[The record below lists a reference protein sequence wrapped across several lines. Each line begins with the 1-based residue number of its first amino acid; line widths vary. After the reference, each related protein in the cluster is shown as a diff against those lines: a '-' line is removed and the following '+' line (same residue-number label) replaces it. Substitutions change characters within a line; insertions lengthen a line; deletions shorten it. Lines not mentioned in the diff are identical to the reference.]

1 MAEQSKPKTTT
12 PKPPKKKVGRPL
24 FDGKDEAE
32 VVRKLEE
39 AFALGC
45 TNLEACL
52 YADISKSTFYVYLE
66 KNPDFQD
73 RIDLLRERPILQAR
87 NSVIQHMK
95 QDGNLA
101 LKYLERKR
109 KAEFALKTEIDHTT
123 NGKDLPTPILGG
135 LSVQLTEAGD
145 VPSNNSNS

>member
-1 MAEQSKPKTTT
+1 MAEQSAKKTTT

-52 YADISKSTFYVYLE
+52 YADISKSTFYVYME
-66 KNPDFQD
+66 KNPTFQD

-87 NSVIQHMK
+87 NSVIQAMRT
-95 QDGNLA
+95 DGNLA
-101 LKYLERKR
+101 LKFLERKR
-109 KAEFALKTEIDHTT
+109 KAEFSTQQQIDHTT
-123 NGKDLPTPILGG
+123 NGKDLPMPILGG
-135 LSVQLTEAGD
+135 LTTKQEDGD
-145 VPSNNSNS
+145 E

>member
-24 FDGKDEAE
+24 FDGKDPAD

-52 YADISKSTFYVYLE
+52 YADISKSTFYDYMS
-66 KNPDFQD
+66 KNPTFQD

-87 NSVIQHMK
+87 NSVIQAMRT
-95 QDGNLA
+95 DGNLA
-101 LKYLERKR
+101 LKFLERKR
-109 KAEFALKTEIDHTT
+109 KAEFSTQQQIDHTT
-123 NGKDLPTPILGG
+123 NGKDLPAPILGG
-135 LSVQLTEAGD
+135 LSVQSTEVGD
-145 VPSNNSNS
+145 E

>member
-1 MAEQSKPKTTT
+1 M
-12 PKPPKKKVGRPL
+12 GRPL

-52 YADISKSTFYVYLE
+52 YADISKSTFYAYME
-66 KNPDFQD
+66 KRPDFQD

-87 NSVIQHMK
+87 NSVIQAMRS
-95 QDGNLA
+95 DGNLA
-101 LKYLERKR
+101 LKFLERKR
-109 KAEFALKTEIDHTT
+109 KAEFSTQQQIDHTT

-135 LSVQLTEAGD
+135 LSVQPTEEGD
-145 VPSNNSNS
+145 V

>member
-1 MAEQSKPKTTT
+1 MTVKKPA
-12 PKPPKKKVGRPL
+12 KKKTGRPL
-24 FDGKDEAE
+24 FDGKEESE

-52 YADISKSTFYVYLE
+52 YADISKSTFYEYLK

-73 RIDLLRERPILQAR
+73 RADILRERPILQAR

-95 QDGNLA
+95 RDGNLA
-101 LKYLERKR
+101 LKFLERKA
-109 KAEFALKTEIDHTT
+109 KAEFSTKIEVDAEV
-123 NGKDLPTPILGG
+123 NG
-135 LSVQLTEAGD
+135 QLTINLVDYTNASD
-145 VPSNNSNS
+145 DPA

>member
-1 MAEQSKPKTTT
+1 MAEQVNKPTTQTPARKKT
-12 PKPPKKKVGRPL
+12 GRPL

-52 YADISKSTFYVYLE
+52 YADISKSTFYEYL
-66 KNPDFQD
+66 KKRPVFQD

-87 NSVIQHMK
+87 DAVIQAIRRG
-95 QDGNLA
+95 DGNLA

-109 KAEFALKTEIDHTT
+109 KAEFALRTELTGADGT
-123 NGKDLPTPILGG
+123 DLLPTPILGG
-135 LSVQLTEAGD
+135 ASTPPQLEAGE
-145 VPSNNSNS
+145 